1 MRTESGMLTDLQK
14 RAAQAIVNVFETGVP
29 LGDYGSV
36 TLLEGDSGH
45 LTYGKSQ
52 TTLAS
57 GNLYLLIKD
66 YADTADAILASA
78 MRPYLPRL
86 DALDLSL
93 DRDTDFHALLRSAG
107 DDPVM
112 QRVQDAFFDR
122 VFWVPAARSAAYIGS
137 VLPLGMAI
145 VYDSRVHG
153 SWHAIRDRVIK
164 EYGTVSDL
172 GEKNWMRRY
181 TDYRRNW
188 LATHRNT
195 LLRKTVYRMD
205 SMQTLMG
212 TEKWDLSL
220 PFSVRGITI
229 DRSVLT
235 GGPAVRV
242 SADEAPRRLLRRRKP
257 WMRGD
262 DVSALQQALSEVGGA
277 IRVDGVF
284 GNETE
289 NAVTRFQR
297 KNGLTPDGIVGPAT
311 RAALGIDL

>member
-1 MRTESGMLTDLQK
+1 MHKETDMLTDLQK
-14 RAAQAIVNVFETGVP
+14 GAVQAIVNIFETGAP
-29 LGDYGSV
+29 RGDYASV
-36 TLLEGDSGH
+36 TLLTGDTGH
-45 LTYGKSQ
+45 LTYGRSQ

-66 YADTADAILASA
+66 YVDTDDAVFAKALW
-78 MRPYLPRL
+78 PYLSRL
-86 DALDLSL
+86 DAIDLSL
-93 DRDTDFHALLRSAG
+93 DQDTDFHTLLRSAG

-112 QRVQDAFFDR
+112 QRAQDAFFDR
-122 VFWVPAARSAAYIGS
+122 VFWAPAVRSAAYIGS
-137 VLPLGMAI
+137 DMPLGMAVI
-145 VYDSRVHG
+145 YDSRIHG

-164 EYGTVSDL
+164 EFGSLSDL
-172 GEKNWMRRY
+172 GEKTWMWRY
-181 TDYRRNW
+181 VSYRKNW
-188 LATHRNT
+188 LATHSNT

-212 TEKWDLSL
+212 SEKWDLSL

-242 SADEAPRRLLRRRKP
+242 SADETPPRLLRLRKP
-257 WMRGD
+257 PMRGD
-262 DVSALQQALSEVGGA
+262 DVRALQQALSGNDKS

-284 GNETE
+284 GAKTE
-289 NAVTRFQR
+289 SAVTRFQ
-297 KNGLTPDGIVGPAT
+297 KKAGLTADGIVGPAT